1 MVGKLKALLWDLD
14 GTLAETEEL
23 HREAFNR
30 AFAHFG
36 LPLYWDQETYARL
49 LWTTGG
55 KERLKRALEE
65 TPKAPNLTWEEI
77 AEVHRYKTN
86 LYLKLLREEG
96 VTLRPG
102 VRRVLAEAR
111 EAGVDLVLCTTTSPE
126 NAEAFLEGAGLRGWF
141 SLVLAGDVVPGKKPD
156 PSIYLLAQE
165 RLGLKPQ
172 EGLVVEDSRNGL
184 LSALG
189 AGFPVLIT
197 PSLYTLDQD
206 YREAS
211 ALLPHLGEPGNPAPV
226 LQGPRAGEKVVV
238 DLGYLQEV
246 RGWWNT

>member
-36 LPLYWDQETYARL
+36 LPLYWDEETYARL
-49 LWTTGG
+49 LWTPGG

-65 TPKAPNLTWEEI
+65 TPGAPTLSWEEI
-77 AEVHRYKTN
+77 GEVHRYKTD
-86 LYLKLLREEG
+86 LYLQLLREEG
-96 VTLRPG
+96 IVLRPG
-102 VRRVLAEAR
+102 VRRLLAEAR
-111 EAGVDLVLCTTTSPE
+111 EAGVALVLCTTTSPE

-141 SLVLAGDVVPGKKPD
+141 SLVLAGDVVPRKKPD

-172 EGLVVEDSRNGL
+172 EGVVVEDSRNGL
-184 LSALG
+184 LSAMG

-197 PSLYTLDQD
+197 PSLYALGQD
-206 YREAS
+206 YHEAT
-211 ALLPHLGEPGNPAPV
+211 ALLPHLGEPGNPAAV
-226 LQGPRAGEKVVV
+226 LRGPRAGERVVV
-238 DLGYLQEV
+238 DLSYLEEV
-246 RGWWNT
+246 RGWWST